1 MLTGLRLLL
10 GEGLC
15 GALGLYLCAI
25 LLTGLRLLLGKFGRG
40 LLYSGSASLGG
51 STRSDQ
57 CRCRC

>member
-25 LLTGLRLLLGKFGRG
+25 LLTGLRLLLSEFGRS
-40 LLYSGSASLGG
+40 LLHGSRASLCG
-51 STRSDQ
+51 SSRSDQ
-57 CRCRC
+57 CRRRR